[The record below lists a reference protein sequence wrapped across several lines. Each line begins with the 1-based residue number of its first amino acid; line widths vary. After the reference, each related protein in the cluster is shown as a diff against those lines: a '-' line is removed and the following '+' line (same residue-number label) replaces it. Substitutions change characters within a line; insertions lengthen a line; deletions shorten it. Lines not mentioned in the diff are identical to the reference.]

1 MRRFKLILEYDGTH
15 FAGFQKQPGRVRTV
29 QGVLE
34 EALFKLTG
42 EKITVVGA
50 GRTDSGVHALGQVVH
65 FETSST
71 IPVER
76 FPAALNGHLP
86 SDMAVLEAAAVNASF
101 HARYD
106 ALKKKYCYL
115 VFNSRKPVAIWR
127 HHCYHF
133 PAPLDLSAMKECAQ
147 VFIGEHDFTAF
158 SAVGSSVKSTV
169 RHVFSMDIEK
179 KGEWFRFL
187 STADG
192 FLYKMMRLMVG
203 TLLEVGRG
211 KLSPAQVKRILEE
224 GKRGR
229 GGPAV
234 PPQGLYLV
242 RVYYQ
247 DDEEVNKGDCLDSAL
262 PIP

>member
-1 MRRFKLILEYDGTH
+1 MRRLKLILEYDGTH
-15 FAGFQKQPGRVRTV
+15 FAGFQKQSGKVRTV

-34 EALFKLTG
+34 EALFQLTG
-42 EKITVVGA
+42 EKINVVGA

-71 IPVER
+71 IPVDR

-86 SDMAVLEAAAVNASF
+86 SDLAVLEAAAVNASF

-127 HHCYHF
+127 RHCYHF
-133 PAPLDLSAMKECAQ
+133 PVPLDLSAMKECAQ
-147 VFIGEHDFTAF
+147 VFVGEHDFTAF

-169 RHVFSMDIEK
+169 RHVFSMNIEK
-179 KGEWFRFL
+179 KGEWIRFI
-187 STADG
+187 SIANG
-192 FLYKMMRLMVG
+192 FLYKMVRLMVG

-211 KLSPAQVKRILEE
+211 KLSPAQVKHILEE
-224 GKRGR
+224 GKRGH
-229 GGPAV
+229 GGPTV

-242 RVYYQ
+242 KVYYQ
-247 DDEEVNKGDCLDSAL
+247 ADEEVNKGVCLDSGL

>member
-1 MRRFKLILEYDGTH
+1 MRRLKLTLEYDGTH
-15 FAGFQKQPGRVRTV
+15 FAGFQKQSGQIRTV

-34 EALFKLTG
+34 KALYKLTG
-42 EKITVVGA
+42 EEIAVVGA

-65 FETSST
+65 FDTSST
-71 IPVER
+71 IPEDR

-115 VFNSRKPVAIWR
+115 IYNSRKPVAIWR

-133 PAPLDLSAMKECAQ
+133 PAPLDLALMKECAQ
-147 VFIGEHDFTAF
+147 DLCGEHDFTAF

-169 RHVFSMDIEK
+169 RHVFLVDMEK
-179 KGEWFRFL
+179 TGEWIRI
-187 STADG
+187 SAIANG

-203 TLLEVGRG
+203 TILEVGRG
-211 KLSPAQVKRILEE
+211 KLAPALVKQIMEE
-224 GKRGR
+224 GKRGC

-242 RVYYQ
+242 KVFYQ
-247 DDEEVNKGDCLDSAL
+247 ADTKVSQGICLDSGL